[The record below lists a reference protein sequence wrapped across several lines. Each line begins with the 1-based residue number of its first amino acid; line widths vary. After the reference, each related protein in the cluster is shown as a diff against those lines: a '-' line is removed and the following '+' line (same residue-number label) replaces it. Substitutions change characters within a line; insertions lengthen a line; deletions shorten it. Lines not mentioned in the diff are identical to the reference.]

1 MDTLISKIDVD
12 NIDMEEIKKQAE
24 ILRAGET
31 VIFPTETV
39 YGLGANA
46 LDEEAVSKIYK
57 AKGRPSDNPLIV
69 HIGDKK
75 QVYNLVQSVTKEA
88 EIVMDKFWPG
98 PITIILNKKDIIPKR
113 TSGGLNTVAIR
124 MPSNKIANA
133 LIKEANIPIAAPS
146 ANISGRPSPTRAKHV
161 YEEMNHRVSG
171 IIMGND
177 CVYGLESTVLDL
189 TGEIPTILRPGSI
202 TKEQLEKELGNVQ
215 LDAALEKKEDN
226 IKAKAPGMKYT
237 HYSPNAEVYI
247 VSGEQTNVIDKINT
261 LTEEN
266 NDKNLKTCVICLKC
280 NEKQYIGKTICL
292 GETLEDVASNLF
304 DALIQADEEKCDII
318 YWYCIV
324 SSHDGGIITRRKFNM
339 KTKVNT
345 KSLVIL
351 GLMTALTMIFS
362 FTPIGSIPIGPLVIT
377 LNVIPIAIAAVTVG
391 PVGSAVIGGVFG
403 LLSFLQCFGIGVP
416 SGMGAALVAIDP
428 VLAFVQRFV
437 PRLLDGII
445 VGFIAKGM
453 SKVTNNYVSYA
464 VTGFFTAFLN
474 TAFFMS
480 ALVLLFG
487 NTDYVK
493 ELMGGKNIIVFIC
506 TFVGINALVE
516 MAVCTFVTGTVG
528 AALYKAR
535 FIPSKNKAQA

>member
-1 MDTLISKIDVD
+1 
-12 NIDMEEIKKQAE
+12 
-24 ILRAGET
+24 
-31 VIFPTETV
+31 
-39 YGLGANA
+39 
-46 LDEEAVSKIYK
+46 
-57 AKGRPSDNPLIV
+57 
-69 HIGDKK
+69 
-75 QVYNLVQSVTKEA
+75 
-88 EIVMDKFWPG
+88 
-98 PITIILNKKDIIPKR
+98 
-113 TSGGLNTVAIR
+113 
-124 MPSNKIANA
+124 
-133 LIKEANIPIAAPS
+133 
-146 ANISGRPSPTRAKHV
+146 
-161 YEEMNHRVSG
+161 
-171 IIMGND
+171 
-177 CVYGLESTVLDL
+177 
-189 TGEIPTILRPGSI
+189 
-202 TKEQLEKELGNVQ
+202 
-215 LDAALEKKEDN
+215 
-226 IKAKAPGMKYT
+226 
-237 HYSPNAEVYI
+237 
-247 VSGEQTNVIDKINT
+247 
-261 LTEEN
+261 
-266 NDKNLKTCVICLKC
+266 
-280 NEKQYIGKTICL
+280 
-292 GETLEDVASNLF
+292 
-304 DALIQADEEKCDII
+304 
-318 YWYCIV
+318 
-324 SSHDGGIITRRKFNM
+324 M

-403 LLSFLQCFGIGVP
+403 LLSFLQCFGI
-416 SGMGAALVAIDP
+416 GAALVAIDP

-528 AALYKAR
+528 AALYKAG

>member
-1 MDTLISKIDVD
+1 MK
-12 NIDMEEIKKQAE
+12 IKKF
-24 ILRAGET
+24 I
-31 VIFPTETV
+31 
-39 YGLGANA
+39 
-46 LDEEAVSKIYK
+46 
-57 AKGRPSDNPLIV
+57 
-69 HIGDKK
+69 
-75 QVYNLVQSVTKEA
+75 
-88 EIVMDKFWPG
+88 
-98 PITIILNKKDIIPKR
+98 
-113 TSGGLNTVAIR
+113 
-124 MPSNKIANA
+124 
-133 LIKEANIPIAAPS
+133 
-146 ANISGRPSPTRAKHV
+146 
-161 YEEMNHRVSG
+161 
-171 IIMGND
+171 
-177 CVYGLESTVLDL
+177 
-189 TGEIPTILRPGSI
+189 
-202 TKEQLEKELGNVQ
+202 
-215 LDAALEKKEDN
+215 
-226 IKAKAPGMKYT
+226 
-237 HYSPNAEVYI
+237 
-247 VSGEQTNVIDKINT
+247 
-261 LTEEN
+261 
-266 NDKNLKTCVICLKC
+266 KNLLKLW
-280 NEKQYIGKTICL
+280 KYAK
-292 GETLEDVASNLF
+292 
-304 DALIQADEEKCDII
+304 KCDII

-416 SGMGAALVAIDP
+416 SGMGAALVAINP

-453 SKVTNNYVSYA
+453 RKVTNNYVSYA

-535 FIPSKNKAQA
+535 FIPSKNKAQE

>member
-1 MDTLISKIDVD
+1 
-12 NIDMEEIKKQAE
+12 
-24 ILRAGET
+24 
-31 VIFPTETV
+31 
-39 YGLGANA
+39 
-46 LDEEAVSKIYK
+46 
-57 AKGRPSDNPLIV
+57 
-69 HIGDKK
+69 
-75 QVYNLVQSVTKEA
+75 
-88 EIVMDKFWPG
+88 
-98 PITIILNKKDIIPKR
+98 
-113 TSGGLNTVAIR
+113 
-124 MPSNKIANA
+124 
-133 LIKEANIPIAAPS
+133 
-146 ANISGRPSPTRAKHV
+146 
-161 YEEMNHRVSG
+161 
-171 IIMGND
+171 
-177 CVYGLESTVLDL
+177 
-189 TGEIPTILRPGSI
+189 
-202 TKEQLEKELGNVQ
+202 
-215 LDAALEKKEDN
+215 
-226 IKAKAPGMKYT
+226 
-237 HYSPNAEVYI
+237 
-247 VSGEQTNVIDKINT
+247 
-261 LTEEN
+261 
-266 NDKNLKTCVICLKC
+266 
-280 NEKQYIGKTICL
+280 
-292 GETLEDVASNLF
+292 
-304 DALIQADEEKCDII
+304 
-318 YWYCIV
+318 
-324 SSHDGGIITRRKFNM
+324 M

-391 PVGSAVIGGVFG
+391 PVGSAVIGGV
-403 LLSFLQCFGIGVP
+403 FGIGVP

>member
-1 MDTLISKIDVD
+1 
-12 NIDMEEIKKQAE
+12 
-24 ILRAGET
+24 
-31 VIFPTETV
+31 
-39 YGLGANA
+39 
-46 LDEEAVSKIYK
+46 
-57 AKGRPSDNPLIV
+57 
-69 HIGDKK
+69 
-75 QVYNLVQSVTKEA
+75 
-88 EIVMDKFWPG
+88 
-98 PITIILNKKDIIPKR
+98 
-113 TSGGLNTVAIR
+113 
-124 MPSNKIANA
+124 
-133 LIKEANIPIAAPS
+133 
-146 ANISGRPSPTRAKHV
+146 
-161 YEEMNHRVSG
+161 
-171 IIMGND
+171 
-177 CVYGLESTVLDL
+177 
-189 TGEIPTILRPGSI
+189 
-202 TKEQLEKELGNVQ
+202 
-215 LDAALEKKEDN
+215 
-226 IKAKAPGMKYT
+226 
-237 HYSPNAEVYI
+237 
-247 VSGEQTNVIDKINT
+247 
-261 LTEEN
+261 
-266 NDKNLKTCVICLKC
+266 
-280 NEKQYIGKTICL
+280 
-292 GETLEDVASNLF
+292 
-304 DALIQADEEKCDII
+304 
-318 YWYCIV
+318 
-324 SSHDGGIITRRKFNM
+324 M

-464 VTGFFTAFLN
+464 VTGF
-474 TAFFMS
+474 MS

-535 FIPSKNKAQA
+535 FIPNKNKAQA

>member
-1 MDTLISKIDVD
+1 
-12 NIDMEEIKKQAE
+12 
-24 ILRAGET
+24 
-31 VIFPTETV
+31 
-39 YGLGANA
+39 
-46 LDEEAVSKIYK
+46 
-57 AKGRPSDNPLIV
+57 
-69 HIGDKK
+69 
-75 QVYNLVQSVTKEA
+75 
-88 EIVMDKFWPG
+88 
-98 PITIILNKKDIIPKR
+98 
-113 TSGGLNTVAIR
+113 
-124 MPSNKIANA
+124 
-133 LIKEANIPIAAPS
+133 
-146 ANISGRPSPTRAKHV
+146 
-161 YEEMNHRVSG
+161 
-171 IIMGND
+171 
-177 CVYGLESTVLDL
+177 
-189 TGEIPTILRPGSI
+189 
-202 TKEQLEKELGNVQ
+202 
-215 LDAALEKKEDN
+215 
-226 IKAKAPGMKYT
+226 
-237 HYSPNAEVYI
+237 
-247 VSGEQTNVIDKINT
+247 
-261 LTEEN
+261 
-266 NDKNLKTCVICLKC
+266 
-280 NEKQYIGKTICL
+280 
-292 GETLEDVASNLF
+292 
-304 DALIQADEEKCDII
+304 
-318 YWYCIV
+318 
-324 SSHDGGIITRRKFNM
+324 M

-377 LNVIPIAIAAVTVG
+377 LNVIPIAIAAVSVG

-453 SKVTNNYVSYA
+453 SKVTNNYVS
-464 VTGFFTAFLN
+464 N